1 MTSHKSSTSTGP
13 FAKAKKDANEFAH
26 NLFLSHTL
34 NQCATNL
41 LKIQKKYDEALLRGD
56 PELIEGA
63 RLELQVYQSSIT
75 LTACMFEEIDDIST

>member
-1 MTSHKSSTSTGP
+1 MTAHKSSTSVGP
-13 FAKAKKDANEFAH
+13 FAKAEKDADEFAH

-34 NQCATNL
+34 NL

-63 RLELQVYQSSIT
+63 RLELQVYQSSMT
-75 LTACMFEEIDDIST
+75 LTACMFEEIDEIST